1 MNVSSSSSS
10 SAYDALTAPP
20 YALVASPLDY
30 YPAYHF
36 PRASLLSWISD
47 KDLSLLMPI
56 VIYWGVSLIFQAI
69 DSAEIPYFERY
80 RIHEPEEVKRKNRVT
95 KRTVVL
101 MVIVQQAVQTALG
114 MYWLDDEDPLKE
126 VFRDHKGEMEQYG
139 IWISR
144 ISFALLGPSLA
155 TRLLRTCGQEMTKF
169 AYWWAIPIL
178 QFLWASFVLDTWQYF
193 LHRYM
198 HTNRF
203 LYRHIHSLHHRLYCP
218 YAFGALYNHPVE
230 GFLLDTLGTAV
241 AHWASMM
248 STRQAIILFGFSTLK
263 QWTTTVDSHCRG
275 IRYRSCLATTWPTTI
290 STTSSSVSRRTSR
303 SRTSRTG
310 TSSSRRG

>member
-1 MNVSSSSSS
+1 
-10 SAYDALTAPP
+10 
-20 YALVASPLDY
+20 
-30 YPAYHF
+30 
-36 PRASLLSWISD
+36 
-47 KDLSLLMPI
+47 
-56 VIYWGVSLIFQAI
+56 
-69 DSAEIPYFERY
+69 
-80 RIHEPEEVKRKNRVT
+80 
-95 KRTVVL
+95 

-263 QWTTTVDSHCRG
+263 TVDDHCG
-275 IRYRSCLATTWPTTI
+275 C
-290 STTSSSVSRRTSR
+290 
-303 SRTSRTG
+303 G
-310 TSSSRRG
+310 SSSRSAVLSAAFG